1 MAELPWELDPRRL
14 TRLSPGEQRKI
25 LNLPQAID
33 HIAASIMDFYIK
45 SHPEFLPALKD
56 AGFDPKKFEDDIRES
71 VAEAIRKSGIQ

>member
-1 MAELPWELDPRRL
+1 MAGLPWELDPRRL
-14 TRLSPGEQRKI
+14 SHLSPEEQRRI

-56 AGFDPKKFEDDIRES
+56 AGFDPKKFEADIRES
-71 VAEAIRKSGIQ
+71 VAEALRKSGIK